1 MKETPLPTKEPALK
15 HCVLIIL
22 VCFFPPLSPR
32 ALPVDWHGAFG
43 LDTTLIDNYRRMAP
57 GEGGVAENHGSQEI
71 PLVQGGEGNAS
82 FQTYL
87 FRLNPTIIIN
97 DAASL
102 FGEISSGYGRGGR
115 LGDDS
120 QRSHGEEGLGGVL
133 YPHNTSSGEEGL
145 AVTQLYAK
153 YYADTATYL
162 LGRHGHHWGLGA
174 VYNSGEKVW
183 DRHATVRDGVTVQV
197 KLGNFHISP
206 YWAKI
211 ANTTLVKATKIR
223 EYGVGLLYD
232 SYEKD
237 LALGL
242 HYGKKESS
250 SAENSVKSWANAEDH
265 TFSYPLGAT
274 EVKVTD
280 IYLKKAFGD
289 VFFAVEIPLFSG
301 TLGNFYG
308 RGNSD
313 KYKARAILLE
323 GGYKLSDTWSL
334 LAQAGDV
341 SGDSGAES
349 AFEAM
354 YLHPNFQVA
363 NLLFRYNLRAV
374 ADPNRVNVFDAHIT
388 NASFAK
394 VALEYTGQKWT
405 FHVAS
410 IWGRAREVATQGQM
424 AFNHA
429 KGRRYE
435 ARDTQE
441 DSLGMEID
449 LNLDYRWNKEISVG
463 LAVGHL
469 FTGDYY
475 AFTNDPVNRGG
486 SKKLLC
492 GTT

>member
-1 MKETPLPTKEPALK
+1 MKPSI
-15 HCVLIIL
+15 LI
-22 VCFFPPLSPR
+22 FFVTLLIPLSPK
-32 ALPVDWHGAFG
+32 ALPIDWHGAFG
-43 LDTTLIDNYRRMAP
+43 LDTTLIDSYRRMDTP
-57 GEGGVAENHGSQEI
+57 RESTTDNLGSQEI
-71 PLVQGGEGNAS
+71 PLAQGSEGNAS

-120 QRSHGEEGLGGVL
+120 TRAFNERGFGSVL
-133 YPHNTSSGEEGL
+133 YPHNTSSGDDAL
-145 AVTQLYAK
+145 AITQLYAK
-153 YYADTATYL
+153 YYADTATYI
-162 LGRHGHHWGLGA
+162 LGRHAYHWGLGA
-174 VYNSGEKVW
+174 VYNSGEEVW
-183 DRHATVRDGVTVQV
+183 DRHFTIRDGATIEV
-197 KLGNFHISP
+197 KLGNFHITP

-211 ANTTLVKATKIR
+211 SNTTLTKATKVR

-242 HYGKKESS
+242 LYGKKESS
-250 SAENSVKSWANAEDH
+250 SAENSIQSWANAEEDSMH
-265 TFSYPLGAT
+265 GLGAT
-274 EVKVTD
+274 EVKVTNL
-280 IYLKKAFGD
+280 YLKKVFGD
-289 VFFAVEIPLFSG
+289 FNMAVEIPIFSG
-301 TLGNFYG
+301 TIGNFYG
-308 RGNSD
+308 RGNID
-313 KYKARAILLE
+313 KYKARAILFE
-323 GGYKLSDTWSL
+323 GGYKFSDTWSL

-341 SGDSGAES
+341 SGDSGEES
-349 AFEAM
+349 TLEAA

-374 ADPNRVNVFDAHIT
+374 ADPTKENVFDAHVT
-388 NASFAK
+388 NTSFLK
-394 VALEYTGQKWT
+394 LALEYTGQKWT
-405 FHVAS
+405 WNMAS
-410 IWGRAREVATQGQM
+410 ILARASEVATSGRS

-429 KGRRYE
+429 TGRVYQ

-463 LAVGHL
+463 LGLGHL

-475 AFTNDPVNRGG
+475 AFTNDPSNPGKAKN
-486 SKKLLC
+486 SFIAQLK
-492 GTT
+492 TAIDF